1 MRESSTKAQL
11 SGRREGCEHFKGRGL
26 HWNAQRD
33 REQGRAGMGVG
44 ACRGEDVTF
53 DLILSQW
60 SFLERNAGER
70 EFGGRLRDPTSTSPV
85 MFPHSPNLL
94 LTLSLHHLT
103 PLDPSHLRP
112 PIPPPAPWLFA
123 SCLLPHPLLIISSLP
138 SLNLD
143 LPPSA
148 FPI

>member
-11 SGRREGCEHFKGRGL
+11 SGRREGCEHFKGRDL
-26 HWNAQRD
+26 HWSAQRD
-33 REQGRAGMGVG
+33 REQGRAGMDVG

-94 LTLSLHHLT
+94 LTLSLRHLT
-103 PLDPSHLRP
+103 PSPRPLSSSSSRPASRSMAICFLPSSAPPSHHFLS
-112 PIPPPAPWLFA
+112 PILE
-123 SCLLPHPLLIISSLP
+123 S
-138 SLNLD
+138 
-143 LPPSA
+143 
-148 FPI
+148 